1 MPYLDLLGSD
11 MRLHFFSC
19 VISSFVFGLGDGWV
33 HGNRERLTSEHFFLH
48 CLFILGNVFMRS

>member
-19 VISSFVFGLGDGWV
+19 VVSSFVLVWVMDGCMEI
-33 HGNRERLTSEHFFLH
+33 GND
-48 CLFILGNVFMRS
+48 